1 MNIELE
7 WELVEAVGIDFV
19 KESYITVLS
28 CMSPYTSLKESER
41 TPEQDQVYAND
52 VELEEAFTTI
62 LRYIMPP
69 EEANKFIEIER
80 EDFL

>member
-41 TPEQDQVYAND
+41 TPEQDQVN
-52 VELEEAFTTI
+52 F
-62 LRYIMPP
+62 M
-69 EEANKFIEIER
+69 N
-80 EDFL
+80 